1 MAAESVLY
9 RDLAYVFVAAVL
21 GGVLA
26 RRLRQPLIIGYVLG
40 GIIIGPFTPGPT
52 LSDIHGL
59 ELFAEIGVIL
69 LMYSIGIEFSF
80 RDLLQVK
87 WVALLG
93 GPLGLLAVIVLALIV
108 GRPLGWSILQSITI
122 GAVTS
127 LASTMV
133 LSHLL
138 IDRAELHTQHGRV
151 MIGITLVDDLAFV
164 VIIVLL
170 PAVTTLSGS
179 EFLSIAFAFGKALLI
194 LIPVVFIAAKLVPPL
209 MERIPDTR
217 NQELRVLVALAL
229 GFATAT
235 VTQALGLSLALGAF
249 LAGMVVSESQVA
261 HEILADL
268 LPLRN
273 AFVALF
279 FVTIGALIDPK
290 ALISNP
296 SLLGVMVA
304 LIVLGKFTIWTSVV
318 RLFRYPPRTA
328 VLVGVGLTQIGEF
341 SYVLVRVARDAGLVD
356 APVYSATLAAS
367 LLTILLNAF
376 LMRAAPEWL
385 DRCRRTR
392 SVPSGD

>member
-1 MAAESVLY
+1 
-9 RDLAYVFVAAVL
+9 
-21 GGVLA
+21 
-26 RRLRQPLIIGYVLG
+26 
-40 GIIIGPFTPGPT
+40 
-52 LSDIHGL
+52 
-59 ELFAEIGVIL
+59 
-69 LMYSIGIEFSF
+69 
-80 RDLLQVK
+80 
-87 WVALLG
+87 
-93 GPLGLLAVIVLALIV
+93 
-108 GRPLGWSILQSITI
+108 
-122 GAVTS
+122 
-127 LASTMV
+127 
-133 LSHLL
+133 
-138 IDRAELHTQHGRV
+138 
-151 MIGITLVDDLAFV
+151 
-164 VIIVLL
+164 
-170 PAVTTLSGS
+170 
-179 EFLSIAFAFGKALLI
+179 
-194 LIPVVFIAAKLVPPL
+194 
-209 MERIPDTR
+209 
-217 NQELRVLVALAL
+217 
-229 GFATAT
+229 
-235 VTQALGLSLALGAF
+235 

-376 LMRAAPEWL
+376 LMRAAPEWI
-385 DRCRRTR
+385 DRCHRTR